1 MTTWN
6 LREAGTARPRRLL
19 YLSNLLDEL
28 FRSTIIDAAFYERPM
43 PLAAMNKMGTS
54 EDVMLLLRGAIGVLE
69 AAAARANIEE
79 IGSFGV
85 QDARQ
90 HFLGQRTFP
99 RGKSGRSAAKDFVLI
114 ACEQMG
120 IKVANDN
127 EADSV
132 AGWSYICAL
141 KNPRIA
147 HEVTPLFL
155 QTTNGQ

>member
-1 MTTWN
+1 
-6 LREAGTARPRRLL
+6 
-19 YLSNLLDEL
+19 
-28 FRSTIIDAAFYERPM
+28 M
-43 PLAAMNKMGTS
+43 PLG
-54 EDVMLLLRGAIGVLE
+54 VMSKIGATEETLLLLRGAIGVLE
-69 AAAARANIEE
+69 AAAAKAKIEE

-99 RGKSGRSAAKDFVLI
+99 RGKGGRSAAKDYVLI

-127 EADSV
+127 ESDAV
-132 AGWSYICAL
+132 CGWSYICAL

-147 HEVTPLFL
+147 HAVTPLFAHG
-155 QTTNGQ
+155 T